1 MLNDI
6 IEEYDIEGN
15 FNNLL
20 IRYVNYLERENKWS
34 EANTSNPKHAK
45 SNFASRLKRLHNEGD
60 HDKPVYKKFVAY
72 VDKNKYRAQRDAERI
87 AKNLMGNKEKQLE
100 GKCNDLQTQ
109 LAEALREIEQLKEM
123 NIQLEQEKSDL
134 ISKYD
139 EGYENLE
146 EENEKLK
153 EERHKVIQDAYQC
166 HYDTWKAEQENIV
179 ITELK
184 EEIKQLRR
192 AYTKTLDRRNWDA
205 SERKKLQEEIKQLK
219 EQIEGDDV

>member
-34 EANTSNPKHAK
+34 EANTNNPKHAK

-87 AKNLMGNKEKQLE
+87 AKNLRGNNEKQLE

-134 ISKYD
+134 ITKYD
-139 EGYENLE
+139 EGYEKLE
-146 EENEKLK
+146 EENEQLKEEINGDGWLKQGYKTELSNSHKQQNRMVKEIVKLK
-153 EERHKVIQDAYQC
+153 EE
-166 HYDTWKAEQENIV
+166 N
-179 ITELK
+179 
-184 EEIKQLRR
+184 
-192 AYTKTLDRRNWDA
+192 
-205 SERKKLQEEIKQLK
+205 KQLK
-219 EQIEGDDV
+219 QQIEGDDV